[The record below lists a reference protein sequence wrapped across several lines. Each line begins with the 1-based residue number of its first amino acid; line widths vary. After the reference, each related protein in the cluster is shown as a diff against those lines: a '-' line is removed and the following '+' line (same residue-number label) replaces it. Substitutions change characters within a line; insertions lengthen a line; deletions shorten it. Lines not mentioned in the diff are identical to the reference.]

1 MFAYALTI
9 FLGAFLLFQVE
20 PIIGKYILPW
30 FGGSPGVWTTCLLFF
45 QALLLGGYAYAH
57 LTSRFLK
64 PKSQAWLHLALLACS
79 VALLP
84 IIPADT
90 WKPTGFGHPTWQIL
104 ALLVVNLGLPYLT
117 LSATGPLVQEWYR
130 RTHPGSSPYRLYSL
144 SNAGSLLALA
154 SYPFLVEW
162 LFPRRTQATIWG
174 WGLVIFAGVCGFCA
188 WRMSRTVAGLA
199 VAGGA
204 EPGGRADPS
213 PFPEAAEP
221 AGPDRT
227 TPLEWCWWI
236 ALPALAS
243 VLLLATTNKLCQD
256 LAVVPFLWVLP
267 LGLYLVS
274 FILCFDS
281 PRWYVPSLW
290 SALAIIGVAGIG
302 KLLFIED
309 DAPLLMQVIV
319 YSVALLAG
327 CMVCHGE
334 LYRLRPNPRRLT
346 AFYLAISAG
355 GAIGGILVAVIAPHV
370 FNSFAELPVGY
381 WTLTLVIATVCVWK
395 RSRGL
400 AWGTLFGAVAS
411 LFIVPLLDVTKFEHW
426 HDLRVAYAKALV
438 GFSHEFRWWIFA
450 VLGLGVIGFA
460 GRKGIVRVW
469 TVRSAGFVAAACL
482 AAAIAFFHQE
492 IDAREDRVSAS
503 RSFFGV
509 LTVFQYEQDNP
520 LEHYYLLLHGKITH
534 GMQFVDK
541 EKATWAT
548 TYYGPTSGVGRAI
561 NSLPKD
567 RGRKLGLVGLG
578 TGSLAAY
585 VRRPDTMRIYEI
597 NPQVEQLAQSR
608 FTYVPRAPGKVS
620 IVDGDAR
627 LSMEQELKDGQR
639 QQYDLLA
646 LDAFNSDAIPVH
658 LLTREAFKTYLD
670 HLAPDGI
677 IAVHISNR
685 YFDLEPVV
693 TNLARDLGLSVVT
706 VDDDDNGEWWIY
718 DTTWMLLSKDP
729 NALKRDSIAKG
740 ASQSV
745 GNMAIPVW
753 TDDYTA
759 LFKILR

>member
-57 LTSRFLK
+57 VTSRWLK
-64 PKSQAWLHLALLACS
+64 PKTQTWLHLALLALS
-79 VALLP
+79 VGLLP
-84 IIPADT
+84 IIPSDS

-130 RTHPGSSPYRLYSL
+130 RTHPGASPYRLYSL

-154 SYPFLVEW
+154 SYPFLFEW
-162 LFPRRTQATIWG
+162 MFPRRTQATIWA
-174 WGLVIFAGVCGFCA
+174 WGLVIFAVVCGFCA
-188 WRMSRTVAGLA
+188 WRMSRTAPAA
-199 VAGGA
+199 V
-204 EPGGRADPS
+204 RAAAPS
-213 PFPEAAEP
+213 ADAD
-221 AGPDRT
+221 GTDRT
-227 TPLEWCWWI
+227 SAVEWCWWI
-236 ALPALAS
+236 GLPALAS

-290 SALAIIGVAGIG
+290 SALAIVGVAGIA
-302 KLLFIED
+302 KLLFVED

-334 LYRLRPNPRRLT
+334 LYRLRPNPQRLT

-355 GAIGGILVAVIAPHV
+355 GAIGGVFVAVVAPHL

-381 WTLTLVIATVCVWK
+381 WALTDVLVAVGVWK

-400 AWGTLFGAVAS
+400 ALGVLFGALAA
-411 LFIVPLLDVTKFEHW
+411 LFVVPLLDVDKFRHW
-426 HDLRVAYAKALV
+426 HEFSQAYGRSAGTFFKD
-438 GFSHEFRWWIFA
+438 FHWWIAGLLVAA
-450 VLGLGVIGFA
+450 VACHAGKRGL
-460 GRKGIVRVW
+460 VRVW
-469 TVRSAGFVAAACL
+469 TDRGAVFVGLVCL
-482 AAAIAFFHQE
+482 AAGAIFICQE
-492 IDAREDRVSAS
+492 HDSHADRVSAS
-503 RSFFGV
+503 RNFFGV
-509 LTVFQYEQDNP
+509 LTVFEYERDNP
-520 LEHYYLLLHGKITH
+520 LDRYYLLLHGKITH
-534 GMQFVDK
+534 GLQFADPV
-541 EKATWAT
+541 KATWPT

-561 NSLPKD
+561 GSLPKD

-597 NPQVEQLAQSR
+597 NPQVERLAQSR
-608 FTYVPRAPGKVS
+608 FTYVPRAPGQVE

-627 LSMEQELKDGQR
+627 LSMEQELKAGQPQR
-639 QQYDLLA
+639 YDLLA

-658 LLTREAFKTYLD
+658 LLTREAFQTYLA

-693 TNLARDLGLSVVT
+693 TNLARDLGLAVVT
-706 VDDDDNGEWWIY
+706 VDDDENGEWWIY
-718 DTTWMLLSKDP
+718 DTTWMLVAKDP
-729 NALKRDSIAKG
+729 KVLQRAGIAKG
-740 ASQSV
+740 ATQSI
-745 GNMAIPVW
+745 GNVSIPVW
-753 TDDYTA
+753 TDDYTS